1 MKVKTI
7 VTSVAIASLAM
18 AGSVYAA
25 GNSDAQMAA
34 LQKQVQQLQA
44 QVNAMGNSD
53 SHGSTGK
60 MLSTNSDYTFDM
72 INNQTDTVNKELTIL
87 KHVQN
92 GSLSGN
98 GITVGVK
105 GDLSAQYQR
114 VSSNNK
120 TRLNAPI
127 GNLVATGVA
136 GDWVAGFVNL
146 RLANQSN
153 AFIGSGFGVNAPVNN
168 ISGFSSVYLQDAYV
182 VVGNLKK
189 SPFYGFAGRKNVDF
203 GNFNDVSNMVPSMT
217 QSFFMAQADQVGVGY
232 HSDLNKKTTLTTT
245 FTAMNGGGSGSFNTV
260 TPNGNINDFAANAKV
275 DMQLSKDMAVHL
287 GGGYING
294 TGFIS
299 SGNTTASKTGVGAVD
314 LNAGM
319 VMGNEVQNLAVNGEF
334 VVTTHGVRGL
344 QLRNNFSGNLNN
356 VYSLSTILGWTTS
369 GTGIFTSGSSIKAFN
384 FNTAYTMPIK
394 GHSTVFFANYDNVI
408 QNSTNRLYMLNLG
421 GRTEI
426 VNNVWAGGSYVL
438 AGGKMAA
445 SGATI
450 PTSST
455 VLADV
460 TAYF

>member
-34 LQKQVQQLQA
+34 LQQQVQQLQA

-87 KHVQN
+87 KHIQN

-98 GITVGVK
+98 GLTIGAK
-105 GDLSAQYQR
+105 ADLSAQYQR
-114 VSSNNK
+114 TSSNNR

-136 GDWVAGFVNL
+136 SDWVAGFVNL

-153 AFIGSGFGVNAPVNN
+153 VFAGTGGST
-168 ISGFSSVYLQDAYV
+168 FSSVYLQDAYV

-245 FTAMNGGGSGSFNTV
+245 FTAMNGGSANNWNSV
-260 TPNGNINDFAANAKV
+260 TPANNINDFAANAKV
-275 DMQLSKDMAVHL
+275 DMQLSKDMSVHV

-294 TGFIS
+294 TGFVS
-299 SGNTTASKTGVGAVD
+299 TGTTNTQTGVGAID

-319 VMGNEVQNLAVNGEF
+319 IMGNKVQNLAVNGEF
-334 VVTTHGVRGL
+334 VVTTHGVAGL
-344 QLRNNFSGNLNN
+344 QGRNSFAGNVNN
-356 VYSLSTILGWTTS
+356 VYSLATILGWQSSTP
-369 GTGIFTSGSSIKAFN
+369 GGFGVFNSGSSIKAFN

-445 SGATI
+445 SGVTI

-455 VLADV
+455 ILADV